1 MAALSKRAGH
11 YIFALQFFFL
21 LSFFFYRLTS
31 AIADWMSTILPH
43 MMWPYCEFRM
53 QVWNVLHAARWKY
66 RTQKSAKIRHL
77 GTIAQLCPTVSSQLR
92 HVSTIGKKSVK
103 QQYVLHMFPQYGELQ
118 PTNSWDQFRSLWHPS
133 KFQRVSC
140 LAFVTA
146 ATSLNGPQPNYARCM
161 AASCAG
167 TLYIYIYTFS
177 GALAP

>member
-92 HVSTIGKKSVK
+92 HVSTIGKN
-103 QQYVLHMFPQYGELQ
+103 LL
-118 PTNSWDQFRSLWHPS
+118 NSNMSSTCSHNMANFSPLTAEISSGVCGTPAN
-133 KFQRVSC
+133 FNEFRVSP
-140 LAFVTA
+140 
-146 ATSLNGPQPNYARCM
+146 SLLQRHRSTDLNQTMHDVWPLPVLVHY
-161 AASCAG
+161 
-167 TLYIYIYTFS
+167 TYIYTFS